1 MSEMIHSS
9 GQQIIDTVLPTYRM
23 QPEEH
28 ERFYPSVAKAM
39 TDRIL
44 GEELSG
50 QTYDEEEAKIWGLNI
65 SDKVREAIYG
75 NYTDPTTVLEI
86 LLISHDNFSRFYRYS
101 SS

>member
-1 MSEMIHSS
+1 MSETVHSS
-9 GQQIIDTVLPTYRM
+9 SQQIIDTVLPTYRM
-23 QPEEH
+23 EPEEH

-75 NYTDPTTVLEI
+75 NFTAQMLVTKLAMVL
-86 LLISHDNFSRFYRYS
+86 
-101 SS
+101 

>member
-1 MSEMIHSS
+1 ME
-9 GQQIIDTVLPTYRM
+9 
-23 QPEEH
+23 PEEH

-75 NYTDPTTVLEI
+75 NCTAQMPVTKLAIVLWNVLINTWHNDMLLPTQ
-86 LLISHDNFSRFYRYS
+86 LI
-101 SS
+101 

>member
-1 MSEMIHSS
+1 ME
-9 GQQIIDTVLPTYRM
+9 
-23 QPEEH
+23 PEEH

-75 NYTDPTTVLEI
+75 NFTAQMLVTKLAIVL
-86 LLISHDNFSRFYRYS
+86 
-101 SS
+101 